1 MLGHLLLSK
10 ERLLLIPD
18 GMSVGEFEIYAV
30 LGISSW

>member
-18 GMSVGEFEIYAV
+18 GISVGEIYAL